1 MSIED
6 DEKDLN
12 RMAMQAQILQ
22 RQGSSMTSQIDVM
35 QTTLNDLQA
44 TIDTLDQL
52 AKAKEVGLLP
62 IGSGTYI
69 TCKGVDVDSV
79 LISVGSGIIVGKKA
93 PEAADLLRKRYKT
106 VTEAFD
112 AAQKNLASINTQLQ
126 DLNAK
131 ASVLAARIEDVR
143 PTQG

>member
-12 RMAMQAQILQ
+12 RMAIQAQILQ
-22 RQGSSMTSQIDVM
+22 RQGTSLTSQIDVM

-44 TIDTLDQL
+44 TIDTLEQL
-52 AKAKEVGLLP
+52 SKAKEVGLLP

-69 TCKGVDVDSV
+69 TCKGVDTDQV
-79 LISVGSGIIVGKKA
+79 LLSVGSGIIVGKKA
-93 PEAADLLRKRYKT
+93 SEAAELLRKRYKT
-106 VTEAFD
+106 VSEAFD
-112 AAQKNLASINTQLQ
+112 AAQKNLASLNTQLQ

-143 PTQG
+143 PSQE

>member
-12 RMAMQAQILQ
+12 RMAIQAQMLQ
-22 RQGSSMTSQIDVM
+22 RQGQSLTGQIDAM

-69 TCKGVDVDSV
+69 TCKGVDADQV

-93 PEAADLLRKRYKT
+93 PEAAELLRKRYKS
-106 VTEAFD
+106 VSEAFD
-112 AAQKNLASINTQLQ
+112 SAQKNLASLNIQLQ

>member
-12 RMAMQAQILQ
+12 RMAIQAQILQ
-22 RQGSSMTSQIDVM
+22 RQGSTLTNQLDVM

-69 TCKGVDVDSV
+69 TCKGVDADQV
-79 LISVGSGIIVGKKA
+79 LISIGSGIIVGKKA
-93 PEAADLLRKRYKT
+93 PEAAELLRKRYKS
-106 VTEAFD
+106 VSEAFD
-112 AAQKNLASINTQLQ
+112 AAQKNLATLNTQLQ

-131 ASVLAARIEDVR
+131 ASMLAARIEDVR
-143 PTQG
+143 PSQE

>member
-12 RMAMQAQILQ
+12 RMAIQAQMLQ
-22 RQGSSMTSQIDVM
+22 RQGTSLTGQIDAM

-69 TCKGVDVDSV
+69 TCKGVDADQV

-93 PEAADLLRKRYKT
+93 PEAAELLRKRYKS
-106 VTEAFD
+106 VSEAFD
-112 AAQKNLASINTQLQ
+112 AAQKNLATLNTQLQ

-143 PTQG
+143 PSQE

>member
-22 RQGSSMTSQIDVM
+22 RQGTSLTQQIDVM

-52 AKAKEVGLLP
+52 SKAKEVGLLP
-62 IGSGTYI
+62 IGSGAYI
-69 TCKGVDVDSV
+69 TCKSVDVDSV

-112 AAQKNLASINTQLQ
+112 SAQKNLASINTQLQ

-143 PTQG
+143 PAQG

>member
-12 RMAMQAQILQ
+12 RMAIQAQILQ
-22 RQGSSMTSQIDVM
+22 RQGTSLTGQIDVM

-44 TIDTLDQL
+44 TIDTLEQL

-69 TCKGVDVDSV
+69 TCKGVDADQV

-93 PEAADLLRKRYKT
+93 PEAAELLRKRYKT
-106 VTEAFD
+106 VSEAFD
-112 AAQKNLASINTQLQ
+112 AAQKNLASLNTQLQ

-143 PTQG
+143 PTQE

>member
-12 RMAMQAQILQ
+12 RMAIQAQILQ
-22 RQGSSMTSQIDVM
+22 RQGSTLSGQIDVM
-35 QTTLNDLQA
+35 QTTLSDLQA

-69 TCKGVDVDSV
+69 TCKGVDADQV

-93 PEAADLLRKRYKT
+93 PEAAELLRKRYKS
-106 VTEAFD
+106 VSEAFD
-112 AAQKNLASINTQLQ
+112 VAQKNLATLNTQLQ

-143 PTQG
+143 PSER